1 MIPIIKATILH
12 CIRDKKN
19 HLFMIFFPLFLIL
32 LIGSTLSSYFNKV
45 NNKAV
50 LNETIICYLDEG
62 SDKTKEVLNT
72 FKNAKLDDEEDLSI
86 TFKEISDIE
95 EGKKEVRINRAVLL
109 HLKGDTIEFYSNS
122 QSLIKP
128 SFVYGV
134 LNGISNKF
142 NAIMEVY
149 SINPSK
155 VNEIVKIENTKN
167 YIEEENIT
175 LNEKPS
181 SMDYYGVAEIGL
193 MIFYFVTL
201 PLYNIKNDRRNSI
214 KDRISLSGVST
225 SKYYLSSFI
234 GFFLYSFGTLMVTYL
249 LSNIIFDVNYGE
261 NLLIVPLAMLP
272 FLTIVIGVGI
282 VIPMIFKEEEISG
295 TLIQNIIIPVLVF
308 LGGGYI
314 ALDDNLGRVLNFIT
328 NISPLRWFNISI
340 FRYIYSGDSSTLI
353 RWLEIGLI
361 SLIITILLIYIVG
374 RRSDRVNEKYNSIN

>member
-1 MIPIIKATILH
+1 M
-12 CIRDKKN
+12 
-19 HLFMIFFPLFLIL
+19 
-32 LIGSTLSSYFNKV
+32 

-62 SDKTKEVLNT
+62 SDETKEVLNA

-95 EGKKEVRINRAVLL
+95 EGNKEVRINRAVLL
-109 HLKGDTIEFYSNS
+109 HLKEDTIEFYSNS

-181 SMDYYGVAEIGL
+181 SMDYY
-193 MIFYFVTL
+193 
-201 PLYNIKNDRRNSI
+201 
-214 KDRISLSGVST
+214 
-225 SKYYLSSFI
+225 
-234 GFFLYSFGTLMVTYL
+234 
-249 LSNIIFDVNYGE
+249 
-261 NLLIVPLAMLP
+261 
-272 FLTIVIGVGI
+272 
-282 VIPMIFKEEEISG
+282 
-295 TLIQNIIIPVLVF
+295 
-308 LGGGYI
+308 
-314 ALDDNLGRVLNFIT
+314 
-328 NISPLRWFNISI
+328 
-340 FRYIYSGDSSTLI
+340 
-353 RWLEIGLI
+353 
-361 SLIITILLIYIVG
+361 
-374 RRSDRVNEKYNSIN
+374 